1 MKPISGVVLS
11 GIGVMSLAFV
21 VGYALGQ
28 GRPPAESKG
37 VNAVEFGTFDLNGE
51 LDNNSVAGRKLRVR
65 RVTIEPGGATKLHN
79 HVGRPEV
86 TVVLQGA
93 YILHQEGSPD
103 VTRNTGVSGGSGNN
117 TRVGHWAENRGTV
130 PVVFVAVDIVPK

>member
-37 VNAVEFGTFDLNGE
+37 VNAVEIGTFDLNGE

-65 RVTIEPGGATKLHN
+65 RVTIEPGGATQLHN

-103 VTRNTGVSGGSGNN
+103 VTRNTGNSGGSGNN

>member
-1 MKPISGVVLS
+1 MKPKSAFMLLGV
-11 GIGVMSLAFV
+11 GAISLAFGA
-21 VGYALGQ
+21 GYALGQ
-28 GRPPAESKG
+28 VRAPAQSKG
-37 VNAVEFGTFDLNGE
+37 VNAMEIGTFDLDGE
-51 LDNNSVAGRKLRVR
+51 IDNNSVAGRKLRVR
-65 RVTIEPGGATKLHN
+65 RVTIEPGGATQLHN

-103 VTRNTGVSGGSGNN
+103 ATRNTGDSGASGNN
-117 TRVGHWAENRGTV
+117 TRIGHWAENRGTV

>member
-1 MKPISGVVLS
+1 MKPTSGVVLS

-37 VNAVEFGTFDLNGE
+37 VNAVEIGTFDLNGE

-65 RVTIEPGGATKLHN
+65 RVTIEPGGATQLHN

-103 VTRNTGVSGGSGNN
+103 VTRNTGDSGGSGNN